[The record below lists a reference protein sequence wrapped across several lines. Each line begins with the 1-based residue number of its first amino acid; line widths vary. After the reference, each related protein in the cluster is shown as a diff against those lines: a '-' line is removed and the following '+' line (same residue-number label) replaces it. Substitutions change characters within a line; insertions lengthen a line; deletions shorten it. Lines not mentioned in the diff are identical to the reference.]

1 MKTVALSLIMVLNV
15 MQLTAA
21 DQSHGILETDQPA
34 VDRQIEGGGGAT
46 LFQPP
51 NQISLVVSDE
61 SCDAC
66 GSGAQAV
73 ADNFTV
79 NTGGMGFDLQQILL
93 WGVYFPGNVPQA
105 LDDFEVRVHLDNAGL
120 PGTVVCSWIDLSPA
134 SRVDTGVNI
143 GTWDEYLITL
153 DLPGNCPLAD
163 IPYWIEIFN
172 NTGPGTDDWAWES
185 GNLDPVNG
193 TAGGTYAA
201 EAPGVSWIPDTID
214 FAIQLNGTLL
224 PVELQSFS
232 IE

>member
-1 MKTVALSLIMVLNV
+1 MKTVVLSLIVLLNV
-15 MQLTAA
+15 MPLAAAKQSHRISETEQPAA
-21 DQSHGILETDQPA
+21 D
-34 VDRQIEGGGGAT
+34 RQVEGDVGST

-66 GSGAQAV
+66 GSGAQAI

-79 NTGGMGFDLQQILL
+79 DTGGMGFDLQQILL
-93 WGVYFPGNVPQA
+93 WGVFFPGNVPPA
-105 LDDFEVRVHLDNAGL
+105 LDDFVVRVHIYDTGL
-120 PGTVVCSWIDLSPA
+120 PGTVVCSWADLTPV

-143 GTWDEYLITL
+143 GTWDEYQITL

-163 IPYWIEIFN
+163 IPYWIEIYN

-185 GNLDPVNG
+185 GVLDPING
-193 TAGGTYAA
+193 TAGGAYAA
-201 EAPGVSWIPDTID
+201 EAPGVSWIPDAID
-214 FAIQLNGTLL
+214 FAVQLNGTLL